1 LLKIPVEIFLQE
13 FLSLNICMDTNTTLT
28 VADMASLRALIETAV
43 SRGTYR
49 PAELRS
55 VGELYERLDRFVEQ
69 TQASLTQQAQAETA
83 QAVSQG
89 DQNA

>member
-1 LLKIPVEIFLQE
+1 ME
-13 FLSLNICMDTNTTLT
+13 TNTTLT

-43 SRGTYR
+43 SRGAYR

-55 VGELYERLDRFVEQ
+55 VGELYERLDSFVEQ
-69 TQASLTQQAQAETA
+69 TQASLAQQSQAEPS

>member
-1 LLKIPVEIFLQE
+1 ME
-13 FLSLNICMDTNTTLT
+13 NINTLT
-28 VADMASLRALIETAV
+28 IADMASLRALLDTAV

-49 PAELRS
+49 GTELRA

-69 TQASLTQQAQAETA
+69 TQASLLAQAQTQDESEST
-83 QAVSQG
+83 QG

>member
-1 LLKIPVEIFLQE
+1 MET
-13 FLSLNICMDTNTTLT
+13 NITLT

-43 SRGTYR
+43 SRGAYR
-49 PAELRS
+49 PGELRS

-69 TQASLTQQAQAETA
+69 TQASLLQQAQAQSESLTP
-83 QAVSQG
+83 QG